1 MGSIVRKVF
10 KPVKKVVSKVTKGV
24 SKAAKK
30 IGKGIAKIGK
40 GVWNGVKEIGGKA
53 FELYGKVSNKLGPIG
68 MIGLSMAMPYL
79 MPGFTGAAGGL
90 WTNFGAKMGVK
101 ATATQAGFGWA
112 NHATNPFL
120 RTIGQIGG
128 QIYKGTNF
136 IKGTAQGISQ
146 TIGKTFSGFASEGT
160 LKSKISTGFS
170 NLYKGTTEVLTGQ
183 AGKGTMLRTNFS
195 TALLPGES
203 PIMQSVRG
211 ASTQFASFN
220 PNTLVQT
227 GGIELGNMN
236 VANKFAFEA
245 SNKAMEVANVFGNF
259 SEESTKYL
267 NTLRKVGVDD
277 RTAYEYLTKNG
288 VGLDGQLDK
297 ALSADFMQVGNP
309 MGEAFDFTGD
319 NLKTSFKAAD
329 YNYNMKFTKPKIDGD
344 VFAQP
349 DSLLKPTGGSGKS
362 NSFAKS
368 ALNSALT
375 LDQGEGVDGYKL
387 ASAIQS
393 QDPNSM
399 ISGTG
404 GTTGAYTKT
413 GLLLNEAQKN
423 FFLNQNL
430 DIKTTV

>member
-1 MGSIVRKVF
+1 MGAISRVF
-10 KPVKKVVSKVTKGV
+10 KSATKAVRKVTKGV
-24 SKAAKK
+24 TKAAKK

-40 GVWNGVKEIGGKA
+40 NVWNGVKKLGGKA
-53 FELYGKVSNKLGPIG
+53 FELYGKVSGKLGPIG

-90 WTNFGAKMGVK
+90 WTNFGAKA
-101 ATATQAGFGWA
+101 ATWST
-112 NHATNPFL
+112 HATNPFL

-128 QIYKGTNF
+128 NIYKGANF
-136 IKGTAQGISQ
+136 MKGTAQGISQ

-160 LKSKISTGFS
+160 LGSRISTGFS

-195 TALLPGES
+195 SALLPGES

-220 PNTLVQT
+220 PNTLTQT
-227 GGIELGNMN
+227 GGIQLGNMN
-236 VANKFAFEA
+236 VANKFTYDATSA
-245 SNKAMEVANVFGNF
+245 AMKNAGVFKEF

-277 RTAYEYLTKNG
+277 RTAYEYLTQNG

-297 ALSADFMQVGNP
+297 ALSADFTQVGKAT
-309 MGEAFDFTGD
+309 GEAYAFTGD

-344 VFAQP
+344 VYAQP
-349 DSLLKPTGGSGKS
+349 DSLLKPTGSSGKS

-368 ALNSALT
+368 ALNAALT
-375 LDQGEGVDGYKL
+375 NQADDIDGYKL
-387 ASAIQS
+387 AMGIQS
-393 QDPNSM
+393 QDPNST
-399 ISGTG
+399 ITGTG
-404 GTTGAYTKT
+404 GTEGAYVKT
-413 GLLLNEAQKN
+413 GSLLNDAQLA
-423 FFLNQNL
+423 FFQKQNL
-430 DIKTTV
+430 DIV

>member
-1 MGSIVRKVF
+1 MGSIVKKVF
-10 KPVKKVVSKVTKGV
+10 KPVKKIVGKVTKGV

-40 GVWNGVKEIGGKA
+40 GVWDGIKQVGGKA
-53 FELYGKVSNKLGPIG
+53 FELYGKVSSKLGPIG

-90 WTNFGAKMGVK
+90 WTNFGAKA
-101 ATATQAGFGWA
+101 ATWST
-112 NHATNPFL
+112 HATNPFL

-128 QIYKGTNF
+128 NIYKGTNF

-195 TALLPGES
+195 SALLPGES

-245 SNKAMEVANVFGNF
+245 SNKAMEAANVFGNF

-297 ALSADFMQVGNP
+297 ALSADFIETGGVG
-309 MGEAFDFTGD
+309 AFDFTGD

-413 GLLLNEAQKN
+413 GLLLNEAQKK

-430 DIKTTV
+430 DITTTT

>member
-53 FELYGKVSNKLGPIG
+53 FELYGKISNKLGPIG

-90 WTNFGAKMGVK
+90 WTNFGAKA
-101 ATATQAGFGWA
+101 ATWST
-112 NHATNPFL
+112 HATNPFL

-128 QIYKGTNF
+128 NIYKGTNF

-245 SNKAMEVANVFGNF
+245 SNKAMEAANVFGNF

-297 ALSADFMQVGNP
+297 ALSADFIETGGVG
-309 MGEAFDFTGD
+309 AFDFTGD

-349 DSLLKPTGGSGKS
+349 DSLLKPTGGTGKS

-413 GLLLNEAQKN
+413 GLLLNEAQKK

-430 DIKTTV
+430 DITTTT

>member
-53 FELYGKVSNKLGPIG
+53 FELYGKISNKLGPIG

-90 WTNFGAKMGVK
+90 WTNFGAKA
-101 ATATQAGFGWA
+101 ATWST
-112 NHATNPFL
+112 HATNPFL

-128 QIYKGTNF
+128 NIYKGTNF

-160 LKSKISTGFS
+160 LGSRISTGFS

-297 ALSADFMQVGNP
+297 ALSADFIETGGVG
-309 MGEAFDFTGD
+309 AFDFTGD

-375 LDQGEGVDGYKL
+375 TDQGEGVDGYKL

-413 GLLLNEAQKN
+413 GLLLNEAQKK

-430 DIKTTV
+430 DITTTT

>member
-1 MGSIVRKVF
+1 MGSIVKKVF
-10 KPVKKVVSKVTKGV
+10 KPVKKIVGKVTKGV

-53 FELYGKVSNKLGPIG
+53 FELYGKVSGKLGPIG

-90 WTNFGAKMGVK
+90 WTNFGAKA
-101 ATATQAGFGWA
+101 ATWST
-112 NHATNPFL
+112 HATNPFL

-128 QIYKGTNF
+128 NIYKGTNF

-195 TALLPGES
+195 SALLPGES

-245 SNKAMEVANVFGNF
+245 SNKAMEAANVFGNF

-297 ALSADFMQVGNP
+297 ALSADFIETGGVG
-309 MGEAFDFTGD
+309 AFDFTGD

-349 DSLLKPTGGSGKS
+349 DSLLKPTGGTGKS

-413 GLLLNEAQKN
+413 GLLLNEAQKK

-430 DIKTTV
+430 DITTTT

>member
-40 GVWNGVKEIGGKA
+40 GVWSGVKEIGGKA
-53 FELYGKVSNKLGPIG
+53 FELYGKISNKLGPIG

-79 MPGFTGAAGGL
+79 MPGFTGTAGGL
-90 WTNFGAKMGVK
+90 WTNFGAK
-101 ATATQAGFGWA
+101 TATWST
-112 NHATNPFL
+112 HATNPFL

-128 QIYKGTNF
+128 NIYKGTNF

-220 PNTLVQT
+220 PNTLTQT
-227 GGIELGNMN
+227 GGIQLGNMN

-245 SNKAMEVANVFGNF
+245 SNKAMEAANVFGNF

-297 ALSADFMQVGNP
+297 ALSADFIETGGVG
-309 MGEAFDFTGD
+309 AFDFTGD

-399 ISGTG
+399 TSGTG

>member
-53 FELYGKVSNKLGPIG
+53 FELYGKISNKLGPIG

-90 WTNFGAKMGVK
+90 WTNFGAKA
-101 ATATQAGFGWA
+101 ATWST
-112 NHATNPFL
+112 HATNPFL

-128 QIYKGTNF
+128 NIYKGTNF

-160 LKSKISTGFS
+160 LGSRISTGFS

-220 PNTLVQT
+220 PNTLTQT
-227 GGIELGNMN
+227 GGIQLGNMN

-297 ALSADFMQVGNP
+297 ALSADFLETGGVG
-309 MGEAFDFTGD
+309 AFDFTGD

-349 DSLLKPTGGSGKS
+349 DSLLKPTGGTGKS

-413 GLLLNEAQKN
+413 GLLLNEAQKK

-430 DIKTTV
+430 DITTTT

>member
-1 MGSIVRKVF
+1 MGAISRVF
-10 KPVKKVVSKVTKGV
+10 KGATKAVKKVTKGV
-24 SKAAKK
+24 TKAAKK

-40 GVWNGVKEIGGKA
+40 NVWNGVKKLGGKA
-53 FELYGKVSNKLGPIG
+53 FEAYGKISGKLGPIG

-79 MPGFTGAAGGL
+79 MPGFSGAAGGL
-90 WTNFGAKMGVK
+90 WTNFGAK
-101 ATATQAGFGWA
+101 ATTWA

-128 QIYKGTNF
+128 NIYKGTNF

-220 PNTLVQT
+220 PKTLVQT

-245 SNKAMEVANVFGNF
+245 SNKAMKAANVFGNF

-288 VGLDGQLDK
+288 CC
-297 ALSADFMQVGNP
+297 
-309 MGEAFDFTGD
+309 
-319 NLKTSFKAAD
+319 
-329 YNYNMKFTKPKIDGD
+329 
-344 VFAQP
+344 
-349 DSLLKPTGGSGKS
+349 
-362 NSFAKS
+362 
-368 ALNSALT
+368 
-375 LDQGEGVDGYKL
+375 
-387 ASAIQS
+387 
-393 QDPNSM
+393 
-399 ISGTG
+399 
-404 GTTGAYTKT
+404 
-413 GLLLNEAQKN
+413 
-423 FFLNQNL
+423 
-430 DIKTTV
+430 

>member
-1 MGSIVRKVF
+1 MGAISRVF
-10 KPVKKVVSKVTKGV
+10 KSATRAVKKVTSGVT
-24 SKAAKK
+24 KAAKK

-40 GVWNGVKEIGGKA
+40 NVWNGIKQVGGKA
-53 FELYGKVSNKLGPIG
+53 FELYGKVSGKLGPIG
-68 MIGLSMAMPYL
+68 MIGLSMAMPFL
-79 MPGFTGAAGGL
+79 MPGFTGTAGGL

-128 QIYKGTNF
+128 QIYKGANF

-146 TIGKTFSGFASEGT
+146 TIGKTFEGFASEGT
-160 LKSKISTGFS
+160 LGSKISSGFS

-195 TALLPGES
+195 EAILKES

-220 PNTLVQT
+220 PTTLTQT
-227 GGIELGNMN
+227 GGIQLGNMN
-236 VANKFAFEA
+236 IANKFTYDATSA
-245 SNKAMEVANVFGNF
+245 AMKNAGVFKNF
-259 SEESTKYL
+259 TEDSTKYL

-288 VGLDGQLDK
+288 VGLDGVLDRS
-297 ALSADFMQVGNP
+297 LSADFTQVAGMP
-309 MGEAFDFTGD
+309 GGQGFEFTGN
-319 NLKTSFKAAD
+319 NLKESFKAAD
-329 YNYNMKFTKPKIDGD
+329 YNYNMKFTKPKIEGE

-349 DSLLKPTGGSGKS
+349 DSLLKPQGMDKPNAFKKAALGTVFSGQNESGDGVK
-362 NSFAKS
+362 FAS
-368 ALNSALT
+368 LT
-375 LDQGEGVDGYKL
+375 
-387 ASAIQS
+387 AT
-393 QDPNSM
+393 DPNSN

-404 GTTGAYTKT
+404 GSSGAYTKT
-413 GLLLNEAQKN
+413 GLLLNDAQLA
-423 FFLNQNL
+423 FFRNQKL
-430 DIKTTV
+430 DI

>member
-1 MGSIVRKVF
+1 MGAISRTF
-10 KPVKKVVSKVTKGV
+10 KKATKAVKKVTKGV
-24 SKAAKK
+24 TKAFKK
-30 IGKGIAKIGK
+30 VGKGIAKVGK
-40 GVWNGVKEIGGKA
+40 GIWNGVKKIGGAAFKA
-53 FELYGKVSNKLGPIG
+53 YGKLSSKLGPVG

-79 MPGFTGAAGGL
+79 MPGFTSAAGGL

-128 QIYKGTNF
+128 NIYKGTNF

-170 NLYKGTTEVLTGQ
+170 NLYKGTAEVLTGQ

-236 VANKFAFEA
+236 IANKFTYDATSA
-245 SNKAMEVANVFGNF
+245 AMKNAGVFKNF

-288 VGLDGQLDK
+288 VNNGVLDK
-297 ALSADFMQVGNP
+297 SLSADFMQVGNP
-309 MGEAFDFTGD
+309 MGEAFQFTGD
-319 NLKTSFKAAD
+319 NLRSSFKAAD
-329 YNYNMKFTKPKIDGD
+329 YNYNMKFTKPKVKGD

-349 DSLLKPTGGSGKS
+349 DSLLKPQGMDKP
-362 NSFAKS
+362 NSFKQA
-368 ALNSALT
+368 ALSTALSGQNSS
-375 LDQGEGVDGYKL
+375 DDGAVKF
-387 ASAIQS
+387 ASLKAT
-393 QDPNSM
+393 DPNSM
-399 ISGTG
+399 ITGTG
-404 GTTGAYTKT
+404 GTSGAYTKE
-413 GLLLNEAQKN
+413 GSLLTKAQLA
-423 FFLNQNL
+423 FFANQNL
-430 DIKTTV
+430 DIA

>member
-53 FELYGKVSNKLGPIG
+53 FELYGKISNKLGPIG

-90 WTNFGAKMGVK
+90 WTNFGAK
-101 ATATQAGFGWA
+101 TATWST
-112 NHATNPFL
+112 HATNPFL

-128 QIYKGTNF
+128 NIYKGTNF

-195 TALLPGES
+195 TALLPNES

-245 SNKAMEVANVFGNF
+245 SNKAMEAAKVFGNF

-297 ALSADFMQVGNP
+297 ALSADFIETGGVG
-309 MGEAFDFTGD
+309 AFDFTGD

-329 YNYNMKFTKPKIDGD
+329 YNYNMKFTKPKIDGE

-368 ALNSALT
+368 ALNAALT
-375 LDQGEGVDGYKL
+375 NDQGEGVDGYKL
-387 ASAIQS
+387 ASAISS

-413 GLLLNEAQKN
+413 GLLLNEAQKK

-430 DIKTTV
+430 DITATT

>member
-53 FELYGKVSNKLGPIG
+53 FELYGKISNKLGPIG

-90 WTNFGAKMGVK
+90 WTNFGAK
-101 ATATQAGFGWA
+101 TATWST
-112 NHATNPFL
+112 HATNPFL

-128 QIYKGTNF
+128 NIYKGTNF

-245 SNKAMEVANVFGNF
+245 SNKAMEAANVFGNF

-297 ALSADFMQVGNP
+297 ALSADFIETGGVG
-309 MGEAFDFTGD
+309 AFDFTGD

-404 GTTGAYTKT
+404 GTSGAYTKT
-413 GLLLNEAQKN
+413 GLLLNEAQKK

-430 DIKTTV
+430 DITTTT

>member
-1 MGSIVRKVF
+1 MGAISRVF
-10 KPVKKVVSKVTKGV
+10 KRATKAVKKVTSGVT
-24 SKAAKK
+24 KAAKK
-30 IGKGIAKIGK
+30 IGKGIARVGK
-40 GVWNGVKEIGGKA
+40 SVWNGVKKLGGKA
-53 FELYGKVSNKLGPIG
+53 FEAYSKISGKLGPIG

-79 MPGFTGAAGGL
+79 MPGFSGAAGGL
-90 WTNFGAKMGVK
+90 WTNFGAK
-101 ATATQAGFGWA
+101 TATWA

-120 RTIGQIGG
+120 RTIGQVGG
-128 QIYKGTNF
+128 NIYKGTNF

-160 LKSKISTGFS
+160 LGNRISTGFS

-195 TALLPGES
+195 SAILPGES
-203 PIMQSVRG
+203 PIMESVRG

-245 SNKAMEVANVFGNF
+245 SNKAMETAGVFKNF

-288 VGLDGQLDK
+288 VGLNGQLDK
-297 ALSADFMQVGNP
+297 TLSADFMQVGNP
-309 MGEAFDFTGD
+309 MGEAYSFTGD
-319 NLKTSFKAAD
+319 NLRQSFKAAD
-329 YNYNMKFTKPKIDGD
+329 YNYNMKFTKPKIEGD

-349 DSLLKPTGGSGKS
+349 DSLLKPQGMDKPNAFKKAALSTALSGQNESTDGAVK
-362 NSFAKS
+362 FASLK
-368 ALNSALT
+368 AT
-375 LDQGEGVDGYKL
+375 
-387 ASAIQS
+387 
-393 QDPNSM
+393 DPNSV
-399 ISGTG
+399 ISGSG
-404 GTTGAYTKT
+404 GTSGAYTKE
-413 GLLLNEAQKN
+413 GLLLNEAQKA
-423 FFLNQNL
+423 FFRNQNL
-430 DIKTTV
+430 DIIV

>member
-1 MGSIVRKVF
+1 MGSIVKKVF
-10 KPVKKVVSKVTKGV
+10 KPVKKIVGKVTKGV

-53 FELYGKVSNKLGPIG
+53 FELYGKISNKLGPIG

-90 WTNFGAKMGVK
+90 WTNFGAKA
-101 ATATQAGFGWA
+101 ATWST
-112 NHATNPFL
+112 HATNPFL

-128 QIYKGTNF
+128 NIYKGTNF

-245 SNKAMEVANVFGNF
+245 SNKAMEAANVFGNF

-297 ALSADFMQVGNP
+297 ALSADFIETGGVG
-309 MGEAFDFTGD
+309 AFDFTGD

-349 DSLLKPTGGSGKS
+349 DSLLKPTGGTGKS